1 MLIAV
6 DHGNSFI
13 KTPKQHFC
21 SGIAEYPVRPPADD
35 LIEFEGSFWAL
46 TNDRISFMRNK
57 TADNRFFVLTLFAVV
72 KELTLLKALKPL
84 NEIDLAVGLP
94 PEHIG
99 NLRDAFE
106 QYFKRGA
113 QISFV
118 YNGTPLTIL
127 IRRVFVY
134 PQAYAAVAPQIAQLM
149 KVKRTFIVDIGGITT
164 DVLLLNE
171 GRPDPQ
177 MCRSL
182 EVGII
187 ALQNTLIGKVNAKH
201 DMTIEADHVDMV
213 LQGQET
219 ILPEEVRHTIREAA
233 QQHAD
238 FLLEKLREM
247 KVDLRTTPAIFIGGG
262 SILLREYLE
271 TSPMVTKPEF
281 VLESNANAVGY
292 QMLAEAQLRRVE
304 LEGT

>member
-13 KTPKQHFC
+13 KTPKLQFC

-35 LIEFEGSFWAL
+35 LIEYDDSFWAL
-46 TNDRISFMRNK
+46 TNSRISFMRNK
-57 TADNRFFVLTLFAVV
+57 TVDKRFFVLTLFAIV
-72 KELTLLKALKPL
+72 KELTRLQALKPL

-99 NLRDAFE
+99 NLRDSFKK
-106 QYFKRGA
+106 YFKRNGP
-113 QISFV
+113 INFV
-118 YNGTPLTIL
+118 YNGTPLTVL
-127 IRRVFVY
+127 IREVFVY
-134 PQAYAAVAPQIAQLM
+134 PQAYAAVAPQIAQLTR
-149 KVKRTFIVDIGGITT
+149 VKRVFIVDIGGMTT

-182 EVGII
+182 EMGII
-187 ALQNTLIGKVNAKH
+187 ALQNALVGKVNAKH
-201 DMTIEADHVDMV
+201 DMTIEADHIDMV

-219 ILPEEVRHTIREAA
+219 ILPEEVRYTICEAA
-233 QQHAD
+233 QQHTD
-238 FLLEKLREM
+238 VILEKLREM
-247 KVDLRTTPAIFIGGG
+247 QVDLRTTPAIFIGGG

-271 TSPMVTKPEF
+271 TSPLVTKADF
-281 VLESNANAVGY
+281 VLDANANALGY
-292 QMLAEAQLRRVE
+292 QMLAAAQLRKNS
-304 LEGT
+304 GGI